1 MKQRSR
7 LLLTGVLLCVAALA
21 AACRHNVPPA
31 ALAAATASGPVAQPT
46 ATPAADTGTDSLA
59 SPLLPQALEGRWTPQ
74 SKALQGPGELTLT
87 ARTLTWAPCGEAPR
101 AAAAETTGDTVLLTL
116 SGTPSCVLD
125 SQPVSHLRLLPR
137 ADQAC
142 EMEVSVFEN
151 AVQLERNER
160 LAWGVYTRADCQ
172 DTAR

>member
-1 MKQRSR
+1 M
-7 LLLTGVLLCVAALA
+7 TGVLLCFAALA
-21 AACRHNVPPA
+21 AACLDDAAPPA
-31 ALAAATASGPVAQPT
+31 LVVATASAPVAQPT
-46 ATPAADTGTDSLA
+46 ATPAADSGTDSLA

-125 SQPVSHLRLLPR
+125 GQPVSHLRLLPR
-137 ADQAC
+137 ADQVC

-151 AVQLERNER
+151 AEQLERNER
-160 LAWGVYTRADCQ
+160 LAWSVYIRADCR